1 MVWQTGVII
10 SKRGVHLIQQEESMS
25 LYVFMC
31 ASSVVPLVVLSDIWH
46 GDFLA
51 CGKAE
56 RGKRSVRR
64 QAA

>member
-1 MVWQTGVII
+1 M
-10 SKRGVHLIQQEESMS
+10 IQQEESMS